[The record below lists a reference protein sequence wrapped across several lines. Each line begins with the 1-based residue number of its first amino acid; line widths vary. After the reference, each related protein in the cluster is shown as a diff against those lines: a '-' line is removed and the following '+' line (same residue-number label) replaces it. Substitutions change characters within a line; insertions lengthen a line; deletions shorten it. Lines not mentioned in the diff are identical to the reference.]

1 MIGDVSQRWLD
12 GTDPKVL
19 PASLRSAYSVLSGAV
34 AVRRLG
40 DGLLHQSFHVRAGG
54 SDYVLQRVNEVF
66 APEIHDNI
74 DRVTR
79 HLAIH
84 GVRSVT
90 LLPTEDG
97 AYSVVIEDQ
106 GRWRLMPH
114 LGGVSFKQIQ
124 SDAQAHSAGMLI
136 GRFHAA
142 LSDFDAPLAPLGIPY
157 RDSSFYLS
165 ALRRALLSHQDHR
178 LWEEVSPLGERILEA
193 FDELGSTVGT
203 PDCVIHGDLK
213 LQNLLFESAD
223 PPGRDRAFAL
233 VDMDT
238 LMRAPLWI
246 EWGDAW
252 RSWCNSNEEDEE
264 SVHFSLAIFE
274 ASLQGFLEGLGRDLS
289 DAERRSLVTA
299 PERITLEL
307 CMRYAADALEEVYWG
322 WDESRFESRGDH
334 NLARARGQ
342 WQVYRAACETRSA
355 RERIL
360 LATRLGS

>member
-124 SDAQAHSAGMLI
+124 S
-136 GRFHAA
+136 
-142 LSDFDAPLAPLGIPY
+142 
-157 RDSSFYLS
+157 
-165 ALRRALLSHQDHR
+165 
-178 LWEEVSPLGERILEA
+178 
-193 FDELGSTVGT
+193 
-203 PDCVIHGDLK
+203 
-213 LQNLLFESAD
+213 
-223 PPGRDRAFAL
+223 
-233 VDMDT
+233 
-238 LMRAPLWI
+238 
-246 EWGDAW
+246 
-252 RSWCNSNEEDEE
+252 
-264 SVHFSLAIFE
+264 
-274 ASLQGFLEGLGRDLS
+274 
-289 DAERRSLVTA
+289 
-299 PERITLEL
+299 
-307 CMRYAADALEEVYWG
+307 
-322 WDESRFESRGDH
+322 
-334 NLARARGQ
+334 
-342 WQVYRAACETRSA
+342 
-355 RERIL
+355 
-360 LATRLGS
+360 